1 MKERFRQFRETL
13 GHIGAR
19 SVALALVVL
28 LITAGIATY
37 AGVWLYETEKQIL
50 LQKGELNAKESAA
63 EYNRYLLT
71 RVNVVTSVG
80 YTVDSL
86 LASGTD
92 NSRVEQYLTEQ
103 TDYIIATIDPE
114 STGLYGWI
122 NGEYLDGAGWVPDE
136 DYVATERPW
145 YIETIRSAQD
155 ITFVEPYLDLQT
167 NTVMMTVSDKLK
179 DGQSVLA
186 MDVRLDSIQQIVKQV
201 SSSSEGSQAFVLDA
215 SGIVVAHP
223 DESQLGRNYLA
234 EEDSLGGAVARK
246 ILKEGQ
252 RQFDLKT
259 AEGAYSVYVEKLE
272 GGWYSVSLID
282 ATVWYKPLEHRMI
295 MFAFILTLIV
305 LAIILVLLRLNA
317 KNYALEKLHMRID
330 EEEKRGEEL
339 QALTETDRMTGLY
352 DHVSG
357 ERKVRELLASGCGG
371 MFLELDIDRF
381 KSINDT
387 YGHQTGDLVILA
399 VADVLRSTFRS
410 NDITMRLGGDEF
422 GVFAVGIVNREMG
435 EAIIHRLFTQLSRKE
450 VPELQ
455 GKEVSVSVGA
465 VLCAEGEGISFED
478 LYSRADSA
486 MYASKEIPGNS
497 LTFSET

>member
-1 MKERFRQFRETL
+1 MN
-13 GHIGAR
+13 
-19 SVALALVVL
+19 
-28 LITAGIATY
+28 
-37 AGVWLYETEKQIL
+37 IL
-50 LQKGELNAKESAA
+50 
-63 EYNRYLLT
+63 
-71 RVNVVTSVG
+71 
-80 YTVDSL
+80 
-86 LASGTD
+86 
-92 NSRVEQYLTEQ
+92 
-103 TDYIIATIDPE
+103 
-114 STGLYGWI
+114 
-122 NGEYLDGAGWVPDE
+122 
-136 DYVATERPW
+136 
-145 YIETIRSAQD
+145 
-155 ITFVEPYLDLQT
+155 F
-167 NTVMMTVSDKLK
+167 
-179 DGQSVLA
+179 
-186 MDVRLDSIQQIVKQV
+186 
-201 SSSSEGSQAFVLDA
+201 
-215 SGIVVAHP
+215 VVAHP

-295 MFAFILTLIV
+295 MFAFYLTLIV